1 MNREPGDLGGLA
13 NNPFDYRITQSGEI
27 HVSRGGRTVTVVRGQ
42 AAAKLATQLG
52 QDPAADQLLL
62 AKATGNYKR
71 GNERR

>member
-13 NNPFDYRITQSGEI
+13 NNPFDYRITHSGEI

-42 AAAKLATQLG
+42 TAAKLATQLG

-62 AKATGNYKR
+62 AKATGNYRR

>member
-1 MNREPGDLGGLA
+1 MSREPGEEGGLA
-13 NNPFDYRITQSGEI
+13 DNPFDYRITQSGEI